1 MSETNNDKT
10 QMPNFQGGAYDFQN
24 KNQQKQDAD
33 KEAFGNDG
41 KGKAVQAN
49 PIGDD
54 KEDQE
59 RAKDY
64 NQHRNQQP
72 QTHDYARS
80 MDRGR
85 DIDADEKRN
94 PDEPRNQQVPY
105 APHDSSGES
114 KESPSARDQE
124 KKVESVEDSR
134 DQG

>member
-1 MSETNNDKT
+1 VSLSIRKNALNKSEFEPRRDYV
-10 QMPNFQGGAYDFQN
+10 G
-24 KNQQKQDAD
+24 NQQKQDAD
-33 KEAFGNDG
+33 KEAFGSDG
-41 KGKAVQAN
+41 KRKAVPVN
-49 PIGDD
+49 PPGDD

-72 QTHDYARS
+72 QTQDYARS

-85 DIDADEKRN
+85 DIDADDKRD

-114 KESPSARDQE
+114 KESLSARELE
-124 KKVESVEDSR
+124 KKDESAERGR
-134 DQG
+134 DQD

>member
-33 KEAFGNDG
+33 KEAFGSDG
-41 KGKAVQAN
+41 KRKAVPVN
-49 PIGDD
+49 PPGDD

-72 QTHDYARS
+72 QTQDYARS

-85 DIDADEKRN
+85 DIDADDKRD

-114 KESPSARDQE
+114 KESLSARELE
-124 KKVESVEDSR
+124 KKDESAERGR
-134 DQG
+134 DQD